1 MEAMA
6 REEVLAI
13 QATLKMAVVVNIKMK
28 MPVLDREANTL
39 IPSSKSILKPHL
51 NSMKA

>member
-6 REEVLAI
+6 RKEVLAI
-13 QATLKMAVVVNIKMK
+13 QDTMKMAVVNIKRK